1 MTVVELSDPD
11 ALALRSHPWSGS
23 LSDDAHRYI
32 DLRRSP
38 GLIRSALEDLRGWE
52 NQAELETFY
61 QLLEL
66 INGPDSTLETN
77 DCAFNAPSA
86 NEHAGMDK
94 ALVCSGRLMLL
105 FRELPLNTSVTRVHA
120 FTNAFARALS
130 GEDEG
135 FGWGGVGAT
144 VVPVNFTT
152 LPGTREEQQ
161 GSQLMLSFWAW
172 GDDEAEVMLQ
182 LDRTF
187 GNLTSVLRG
196 LMAWPDGG
204 EERSP

>member
-1 MTVVELSDPD
+1 MHVVELADPD
-11 ALALRSHPWSGS
+11 ALAVRSHPWSGS
-23 LSDDAHRYI
+23 LSDAAHRYF

-38 GLIRSALEDLRGWE
+38 GLIRSALEDFRGWE
-52 NQAELETFY
+52 NHSATETFY

-66 INGPDSTLETN
+66 LNGPDSTLETN
-77 DCAFNAPSA
+77 DCAFNSPTT

-94 ALVCSGRLMLL
+94 ALQCSGRLMLL
-105 FRELPLNTSVTRVHA
+105 FRELPLNTSVAGVHA
-120 FTNAFARALS
+120 FTNALARALS

-135 FGWGGVGAT
+135 FGWGVVGAT

-161 GSQLMLSFWAW
+161 GFQLMLSFWAW
-172 GDDEAEVMLQ
+172 GDDEAEVMVH

-196 LMAWPDGG
+196 LMAWPDAGK
-204 EERSP
+204 ESSP

>member
-11 ALALRSHPWSGS
+11 ALAVRSHPWSGS

-94 ALVCSGRLMLL
+94 ALVCSGRVMLL
-105 FRELPLNTSVTRVHA
+105 FRELPLNTSATRVHA
-120 FTNAFARALS
+120 FTDAFARALS
-130 GEDEG
+130 HQDEG
-135 FGWGGVGAT
+135 FGWGVVGASI
-144 VVPVNFTT
+144 VPVRFTT
-152 LPGTREEQQ
+152 LPGTHDEQL

-172 GDDEAEVMLQ
+172 GDDQAETMAHLN
-182 LDRTF
+182 RTLT
-187 GNLTSVLRG
+187 NLTGVLRG
-196 LMAWPDGG
+196 LMTWPDAGAKAS
-204 EERSP
+204 R